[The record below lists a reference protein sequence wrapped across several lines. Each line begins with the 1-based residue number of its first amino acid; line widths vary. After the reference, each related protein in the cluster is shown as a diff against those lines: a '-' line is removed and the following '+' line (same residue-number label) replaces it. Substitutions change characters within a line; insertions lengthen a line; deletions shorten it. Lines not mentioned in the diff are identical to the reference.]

1 VQFNLFLTLIFVG
14 IALAGTI
21 IVLLYYIFVQK
32 PELAQEKT
40 GNRKLVLQHL
50 KSTAIT
56 RIEIER
62 MAKDVNLEE
71 YTLRDVLLELA
82 RENTLPGLLVFPNL
96 YYSIHYCLDTI
107 QNMGLKEI
115 PLKSL
120 AKELDTT
127 THNIHKMLIE
137 LITNHGLQGR
147 IDTSR
152 DVFIPQS
159 GIPAGKDLTCPFCN
173 APITATSETCP
184 SCNAQFTKCGVCNLV
199 IGNEA
204 SSICPFCKSPSHTD
218 HLLEWLKIKGTCPVC
233 KHKLKE
239 AMLE

>member
-1 VQFNLFLTLIFVG
+1 MQFNLFLTLVLIG
-14 IALAGTI
+14 ITLAGTI

-32 PELAQEKT
+32 PEIAQEKIVH
-40 GNRKLVLQHL
+40 RKLVLEHL
-50 KSTAIT
+50 QSTAIT
-56 RIEIER
+56 RTEVER
-62 MAKDVNLEE
+62 MAKNVNLEE

-96 YYSIHYCLDTI
+96 YYSIQYCLDTI
-107 QNMGLKEI
+107 QNMGSAEI

-120 AKELDTT
+120 VKEWDTT
-127 THNIHKMLIE
+127 KHNIHKMLIE

-159 GIPAGKDLTCPFCN
+159 GIPAAKDLTCPFCN
-173 APITATSETCP
+173 APITAISEICP

-199 IGNEA
+199 IGNEP
-204 SSICPFCKSPSHTD
+204 SSTCPFCKSPSHTD
-218 HLLEWLKIKGTCPVC
+218 HLLEWLKVKGTCPVC
-233 KHKLKE
+233 KHKLTE